1 MRELPLPI
9 EDYAL
14 IGNTRSA
21 ALVAK
26 DGSIDWLCV
35 PRFDSAACFAAL
47 LGTDRNGRFALTPKD
62 PITATRR
69 RYRPDTLVLET
80 ELTTATGT
88 VRIVDCMPV
97 DTHAPAVVRIVEGVT
112 GEVPMHLQLVVRFDY
127 GWVVPWVRTVRG
139 HLHAVAGPDALSLRT
154 PVITHGENLTTVA
167 DFTVHAGER
176 VPFVLQWHASSD
188 HPPKELDPFE
198 AVDGCERW
206 WHRWTSHCVYRG
218 QWRDAVVR
226 SLITLKALTYSPTGG
241 MVAAATT
248 SLPAPIGGV
257 RNWDYRITWLRD
269 ATFTLYSFLLS
280 GYKQEAAA
288 WRDWLLRAVAGA
300 PEQLQIMYGLRG
312 ERRMP
317 ELELDWLPGYHGSA
331 PVRIGNAAVKQLQ
344 LDVYG
349 EVMDAL
355 HIARKIGL
363 PPEQNSWHV
372 QKLLLDFLES
382 GWRQADE
389 GIWEIR
395 GPRQHFTHSKVM
407 AWVAFDRAV
416 KAVEQFG
423 RDGQVDRWRAA
434 RAAIHAEVCDR
445 GFDAERGAFVQAY
458 GSKQLDASLLMIPL
472 VGFLPAKDPR
482 VLGTTHA
489 IETDLRVDG
498 LVQRYHTSK
507 TDDGL
512 PPGEGAFLLCSFWLA
527 DNWALQGRL
536 DDATRLFEHL
546 LSLCN
551 DVGLLSEQYDVA
563 GQRQLG
569 NFPQAFSH
577 VGLVN
582 TAFTLNPAMPTPV
595 REQCDDQG

>member
-26 DGSIDWLCV
+26 DGSIDWLCF
-35 PRFDSAACFAAL
+35 PRFDSPACFAAL
-47 LGTDRNGRFALTPKD
+47 LGTHRNGRFALTPKD
-62 PITATRR
+62 PVTSTRR
-69 RYRPDTLVLET
+69 RYRTDTLILET

-97 DTHAPAVVRIVEGVT
+97 DTHAPAVVRIVEGVR
-112 GEVPMHLQLVVRFDY
+112 GEVPMHLQLVIRFDY

-167 DFTVHAGER
+167 DFTVREGER
-176 VPFVLQWHASSD
+176 VPFVLQWHSSTE
-188 HPPKELDPFE
+188 HSPKELDPFE
-198 AVDGCERW
+198 ALEGCERW

-218 QWRDAVVR
+218 PWRDAVVR

-280 GYKQEAAA
+280 GYKQEAVA

-300 PEQLQIMYGLRG
+300 PEQLQIMYGLGG

-355 HIARKIGL
+355 HIARKVGM

-389 GIWEIR
+389 GIWEVR
-395 GPRQHFTHSKVM
+395 GARQHFTHSKVM

-416 KAVEQFG
+416 KAVEQLG
-423 RDGQVDRWRAA
+423 RDGDVGRWRAA
-434 RAAIHAEVCDR
+434 RATIHAEVCER
-445 GFDAERGAFVQAY
+445 GFDADRGAFVQAY
-458 GSKQLDASLLMIPL
+458 GSKELDAALLMIPL

-482 VLGTTHA
+482 VLATTQA

-498 LVQRYHTSK
+498 LVRRYHTSK

-527 DNWALQGRL
+527 DNWALQGRTE
-536 DDATRLFEHL
+536 DATRLFEHL

-563 GQRQLG
+563 NQRQLG

-582 TAFTLNPAMPTPV
+582 TAFTLNPDMPTPV
-595 REQCDDQG
+595 REQYDDQG